1 MKLTKEQKLVIM
13 YALNF
18 LYENV
23 DIDVTLENEKTLSDS
38 DIRKIIVGIF
48 DYMNKKLNRY
58 IVEHHE
64 FGVRGCETVE
74 DLTRHLEKN
83 PHPEYRLVNC
93 QWISGT
99 YQLVWELI

>member
-1 MKLTKEQKLVIM
+1 
-13 YALNF
+13 
-18 LYENV
+18 
-23 DIDVTLENEKTLSDS
+23 
-38 DIRKIIVGIF
+38 
-48 DYMNKKLNRY
+48 MNKKLNRY
-58 IVEHHE
+58 IVEYHQ

-74 DLTRHLEKN
+74 DLTRYLEKN